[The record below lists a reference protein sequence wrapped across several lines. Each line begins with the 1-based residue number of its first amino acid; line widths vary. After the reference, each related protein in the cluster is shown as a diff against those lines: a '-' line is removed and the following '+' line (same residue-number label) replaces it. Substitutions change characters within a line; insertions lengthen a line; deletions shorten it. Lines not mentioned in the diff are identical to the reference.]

1 MNNKIVVGAI
11 ALASAGL
18 ASICCIGPLIVTG
31 MGLGSLGLAAGLTQY
46 RPVFLALTGLVLAS
60 GFYLAYR
67 KRPAAC
73 ADGSCELRS
82 GRRTVKAA
90 LWAIT
95 VLTVAVATFPNWSVR
110 VLNGGSAAAPAGAE
124 MISLRV
130 SGMDCA
136 ACTGAI
142 KKSVEK
148 VPGVYSASVNF
159 DSQQATVATDGK
171 VDPQAV
177 LKAVAAAGY
186 KAEIV
191 NGGTHG
197 KPRS

>member
-1 MNNKIVVGAI
+1 MNNKVVVGAV
-11 ALASAGL
+11 ALVSAGL
-18 ASICCIGPLIVTG
+18 ASICCIGPVIVTG
-31 MGLGSLGLAAGLTQY
+31 MSLGSLGFAAGLTQY
-46 RPVFLALTGLVLAS
+46 RSLFLTLTGVVLAI

-82 GRRTVKAA
+82 GSRTVKAA

-95 VLTVAVATFPNWSVR
+95 AMTVAVATFPNWSAR
-110 VLNGGSAAAPAGAE
+110 MLNGGSAAAPAGAE

-136 ACTGAI
+136 ACTAAI
-142 KKSVEK
+142 KKSVEN
-148 VPGVYSASVNF
+148 VPGVYSASVDF
-159 DSQQATVATDGK
+159 DSQQATVATNGK
-171 VDPQAV
+171 ADPQAV

-186 KAEIV
+186 KAEILD
-191 NGGTHG
+191 GGAHG